1 MKTVTT
7 TSEQSYYEIFSDQ
20 IAQCKSKKDYKKLCR
35 LMLKK
40 FEVIDKVD
48 ANQWRVFSSLVGSDL
63 YSYGIALAIKMYIL
77 EQRGVPVDILTV
89 ETLQDSMPKT

>member
-35 LMLKK
+35 LMLKQ

>member
-1 MKTVTT
+1 
-7 TSEQSYYEIFSDQ
+7 
-20 IAQCKSKKDYKKLCR
+20 
-35 LMLKK
+35 MLKQ

-77 EQRGVPVDILTV
+77 EQRGVPIDILTV

>member
-20 IAQCKSKKDYKKLCR
+20 FAQCKSKKDYKKLCK
-35 LMLKK
+35 LMLKQ

-77 EQRGVPVDILTV
+77 EQRGVPVDILTI